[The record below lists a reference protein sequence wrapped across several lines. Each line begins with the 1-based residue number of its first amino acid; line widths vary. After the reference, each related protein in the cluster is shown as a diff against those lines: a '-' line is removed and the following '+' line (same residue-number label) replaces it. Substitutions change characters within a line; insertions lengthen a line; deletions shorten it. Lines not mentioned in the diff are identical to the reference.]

1 MCRTVPPSRSTGA
14 VKDERISEVS
24 GCEFSDSEVE
34 QIALV
39 AHEQFGQDG
48 RWVVNSVARRSAL
61 RDVVHLQI
69 ENEQDDRRVTIPL
82 TCQEFSEPNPANG
95 SQLTDTVFNI
105 SIRLMEFTDIRG
117 FDEFEDGAT
126 VPLEIY
132 PEGRAQPDKLPSGVE
147 RHLMSPFR
155 HDLDT

>member
-1 MCRTVPPSRSTGA
+1 M
-14 VKDERISEVS
+14 S

-39 AHEQFGQDG
+39 AHEQFGRDG
-48 RWVVNSVARRSAL
+48 GWVVNSVTRRSGL
-61 RDVVHLQI
+61 RDVIHLQI
-69 ENEQDDRRVTIPL
+69 ENERDHRRVTVPL
-82 TCQEFSEPNPANG
+82 TCQEFSEENPANG

-132 PEGRAQPDKLPSGVE
+132 PEGRAQPDTLPPGAE
-147 RHLMSPFR
+147 RHLMSPFW
-155 HDLDT
+155 HDLDTQ